1 MVDSP
6 GRVSNCLLANVSL
19 KPIEKTGFYRGGVSN
34 QTSLSELSL
43 TRNSE
48 SCGEKWG
55 KAYGQAHDG
64 FGKMGQT
71 VV

>member
-1 MVDSP
+1 MVDPP

-19 KPIEKTGFYRGGVSN
+19 KPIEKTEFYPGGVSN
-34 QTSLSELSL
+34 QTSLAELSL

-48 SCGEKWG
+48 SCGKNGEKH
-55 KAYGQAHDG
+55 GQAHDG